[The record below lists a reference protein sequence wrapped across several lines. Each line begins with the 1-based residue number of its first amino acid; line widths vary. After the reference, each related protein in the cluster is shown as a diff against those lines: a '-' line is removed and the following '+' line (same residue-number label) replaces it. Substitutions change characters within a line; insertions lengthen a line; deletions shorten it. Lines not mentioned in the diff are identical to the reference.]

1 MRSYLYLKRQKTKY
15 HSGFV
20 IFFFFLQGG
29 RGPGTLWG
37 EYIKFHW
44 MVLGYNSVVEHTNQT
59 QLAQQYA
66 HTEIFIS
73 SIMFVFVILCVRG
86 GLNLIF
92 CMYRFTSTFGNKNFF
107 ICVYKQHF
115 NNFSQR
121 KIGNL
126 LQSRQQKYKKT
137 KTDPQRQ
144 KERPK
149 KNFVL
154 VFFL

>member
-20 IFFFFLQGG
+20 IFFSFCREGG
-29 RGPGTLWG
+29 GPGTIWG
-37 EYIKFHW
+37 KGGVFTKFHW

-73 SIMFVFVILCVRG
+73 SIMFVFVIICVEGRR
-86 GLNLIF
+86 LNLIF

-126 LQSRQQKYKKT
+126 FQQAAKI
-137 KTDPQRQ
+137 
-144 KERPK
+144 
-149 KNFVL
+149 
-154 VFFL
+154 